1 VRASTSRTCWSRA
14 VRSLRALN
22 LTIRFAL
29 ELCLLAA
36 FGYWAVNLGGGRVV
50 EVVRAVAAIAGT
62 VVVWGVFIAPKAPR
76 LLPRTRW
83 VTVQVGLFG
92 LGALA
97 LGQSASWT
105 LGIAFLAVTLGNL
118 ALVVALGDAP
128 S

>member
-1 VRASTSRTCWSRA
+1 MSSSPA
-14 VRSLRALN
+14 VRSVRALN

-36 FGYWAVNLGGGRVV
+36 FGYWAVWLGGGRIV

-62 VVVWGVFIAPKAPR
+62 VVVWGVFVAPKAPR

-83 VTVQVGLFG
+83 ITVQVVLFA

-97 LGQSASWT
+97 LGSSAGWA
-105 LGIAFLAVTLGNL
+105 LGIAFLALALGNL
-118 ALVVALGDAP
+118 ALVIALGDAP

>member
-1 VRASTSRTCWSRA
+1 MSSSPA

-36 FGYWAVNLGGGRVV
+36 FGWWGASLGGVGGAAL
-50 EVVRAVAAIAGT
+50 AVAAISAT
-62 VVVWGVFIAPKAPR
+62 VLVWWLFVAPKAPF
-76 LLPRTRW
+76 LLPRMHW
-83 VTVQVGLFG
+83 IAVQLVLFA

-97 LGQSASWT
+97 LWSSGSPA

-118 ALVVALGDAP
+118 ALVIALGDAP

>member
-1 VRASTSRTCWSRA
+1 
-14 VRSLRALN
+14 VRSLRAVN
-22 LTIRFAL
+22 LGIRFAL

-36 FGYWAVNLGGGRVV
+36 FGYWAVALGGGRIV

-62 VVVWGVFIAPKAPR
+62 IVVWGVFVAPKAPR
-76 LLPRTRW
+76 LLPR
-83 VTVQVGLFG
+83 VQWIALQVVLFV

-97 LGQSASWT
+97 LGSSGSWP
-105 LGIAFLAVTLGNL
+105 LGIAFLALTLGNL